1 MPGVIDDFS
10 GPDGDMFDMY
20 EPADAQEAAEV
31 TKLVVEKVLKDGA
44 PRHPVYI
51 RCTRHNVA
59 HLDRSGIKNYLK
71 QLEAGSYVV
80 SGSGKVDLLIIAS
93 GATVA
98 ESIKASSDLAAQ
110 GIKVK
115 VVNVV
120 SINKIQKAA
129 SAFVRDQLDDE
140 TPILTVHD
148 AEAHALGHR
157 VAEAINTARKEGR
170 KPGIILKSLGANVS
184 PLSNHVGSGTSEENY
199 RRNQL
204 DAAGI
209 TAVAR
214 QLLKK

>member
-1 MPGVIDDFS
+1 LFE
-10 GPDGDMFDMY
+10 MY

-31 TKLVVEKVLKDGA
+31 TRLVVERVLKNGA
-44 PRHPVYI
+44 PRHPIYI
-51 RCTRHNVA
+51 RCTRHNLP
-59 HLDRSGIKNYLK
+59 HLDRSAIKDYLK
-71 QLEAGSYVV
+71 QLESGSYVMA
-80 SGSGKVDLLIIAS
+80 GSGKVDLLIAAS
-93 GATVA
+93 GATVG
-98 ESIKASSDLAAQ
+98 ESLKAAKELAAQ
-110 GIKVK
+110 GIKTK
-115 VVNVV
+115 IVNVV
-120 SINKIQKAA
+120 SLNKIQKEN
-129 SAFVRDQLDDE
+129 SAFIREQLDEE

-157 VAEAINTARKEGR
+157 VAEAINNARKIGR

-209 TAVAR
+209 TAVAK